1 MPLATVQSKGSDYAA
16 PEGVPLPARL
26 QAVTYR
32 RTQFEYKP
40 HHRAVQEGTAKVGEI
55 GVVEAWR
62 WEFEVVEGDHKGVRL
77 FGETPPKITERNRA
91 GQWIRALLGRDLDAG
106 EDVDTDDLIG
116 LLCQVIVTHQEPRV
130 TSRGSLFHPCP
141 VTDVQASDVF

>member
-77 FGETPPKITERNRA
+77 FGETPPKITEPTGRA
-91 GQWIRALLGRDLDAG
+91 SGFELCSAETSTRARMS
-106 EDVDTDDLIG
+106 TPMI
-116 LLCQVIVTHQEPRV
+116 
-130 TSRGSLFHPCP
+130 
-141 VTDVQASDVF
+141 